1 MGPYKKNL
9 QVTIYFYQYG
19 VEPIVSPSSSPIA
32 QVCLSLF
39 FFSSH
44 NSNTSTNITN
54 WSRLVIG
61 YKGASLSDS
70 VAERLQK

>member
-39 FFSSH
+39 FFQVTTATLAQISQ
-44 NSNTSTNITN
+44 ID
-54 WSRLVIG
+54 R
-61 YKGASLSDS
+61 D
-70 VAERLQK
+70 

>member
-1 MGPYKKNL
+1 MELLRWDLAKKNL

-39 FFSSH
+39 FQVTKATLAQISQ
-44 NSNTSTNITN
+44 ID
-54 WSRLVIG
+54 R
-61 YKGASLSDS
+61 D
-70 VAERLQK
+70 